1 MYDPYR
7 PRRRRYPSFRERRRA
22 PFWRL
27 FLWFVLIAV
36 GLLVLY
42 YLYFGTESSGPLTA
56 EGTLTP
62 FPTPTPSSVA
72 LAAEADDAYWQGRL
86 EEAVAGYEAA
96 LDLEPEQADL
106 YVKAARLAVFAGR
119 PQRGLQLARE
129 ATALAPDNA
138 FAWAVMGMAYD
149 WLGMQEEAIRFCQK
163 AVDLDPTLAE
173 AHAYLAEAY
182 VDAGNWIAAND
193 EIETALELDATNVDV
208 LRNHGYVLEVQGNY
222 SGAIEAY
229 REALAQRL
237 PLPHIYLAMARNQE
251 ALGLYTQALESYE
264 EALKHLP
271 DDPAVLDA
279 LGWAYL
285 LQGEYGQAEK
295 MLLHAL
301 EVAPDNWKA
310 SGHLGTLY
318 FQRRNYED
326 AIPAFQQ
333 AIRLGEAAQRQR
345 VVSLRLTRE
354 ALPVGEEPTGETVA
368 EGEFVFPR
376 DGRSPLRAVLRGEGV
391 EGVARLDPLDGHYAL
406 SLRGLETLPPQSA
419 YVLWF
424 EGLLAPERTPVHSE
438 PLTPQADGRLDYS
451 GITGPVK
458 GPPIEFY
465 YTEALCYYFLDQCDK
480 AEPYIQ
486 VALRIDPEDAN
497 ALETYRLC
505 HAP

>member
-42 YLYFGTESSGPLTA
+42 YLYFGTEGGGSLSV

-86 EEAVAGYEAA
+86 EDAIAGYEAA
-96 LDLEPEQADL
+96 LDLEPSQVDL
-106 YVKAARLAVFAGR
+106 YVKAARLAVFVGR

-129 ATALAPDNA
+129 ATALDADNA

-149 WLGMQEEAIRFCQK
+149 WLGLPEEAIRFCQK
-163 AVDLDPTLAE
+163 AVDLDPTLPE

-182 VDAGNWIAAND
+182 VDAGNWIAANE
-193 EIETALELDATNVDV
+193 EIETALELDAMNVDV

-222 SGAIEAY
+222 SAAIDAY

-237 PLPHIYLAMARNQE
+237 PLPHIYLALARNQE
-251 ALGLYTQALESYE
+251 VLGLYDQAVATYE
-264 EALKHLP
+264 EALQRLP
-271 DDPAVLDA
+271 DNPAVLDA

-301 EVAPDNWKA
+301 EVDPDNWKA
-310 SGHLGTLY
+310 NGYLGTLY

-333 AIRLGEAAQRQR
+333 AIRLGEAAQRQQ
-345 VVSLRLTRE
+345 VVALRLTRE
-354 ALPVGEEPTGETVA
+354 SLPVGEEPTGDVIA

-376 DGRSPLRAVLRGEGV
+376 DGRSPLRAVLLGEGV
-391 EGVARLDPLDGHYAL
+391 EGVVRLDPMDGHYAL
-406 SLRGLETLPPQSA
+406 SLQGLEELPPHEA
-419 YVLWF
+419 YLLWF
-424 EGLLAPERTPVHSE
+424 EGLLAPERVPIHSE
-438 PLTPQADGRLDYS
+438 PLTPDANGRLVVS

-497 ALETYRLC
+497 ALETQRLC

>member
-7 PRRRRYPSFRERRRA
+7 PRRRRYPSFRERRRT

-27 FLWFVLIAV
+27 FLWFVLIAA

-42 YLYFGTESSGPLTA
+42 YLYFGTGEHLPTTA

-72 LAAEADDAYWQGRL
+72 LAAAADDAYWQGRL
-86 EEAVAGYEAA
+86 EEAVADYEAA
-96 LDLEPEQADL
+96 LDLEPEQAEL
-106 YVKAARLAVFAGR
+106 YAQAARLAIFAGR

-149 WLGMQEEAIRFCQK
+149 WLGFPEEAIRNTQK
-163 AVDLDPTLAE
+163 AIDLDPTLAQ

-193 EIETALELDATNVDV
+193 EIETALELDGSNVDV

-222 SGAIEAY
+222 TGAIAAY
-229 REALAQRL
+229 RQALAQHV
-237 PLPHIYLAMARNQE
+237 PLPHIYLALARNQE
-251 ALGLYTQALESYE
+251 ALGLYQKALQTYE
-264 EALKHLP
+264 EALQRLP
-271 DDPAVLDA
+271 DDPAILDA
-279 LGWAYL
+279 IGWAYL
-285 LQGEYGQAEK
+285 LQGDYGQAEK

-310 SGHLGTLY
+310 DGHLGTLY

-333 AIRLGEAAQRQR
+333 AIRLGEAAQRSR
-345 VVSLRLTRE
+345 TLSLRLTRE
-354 ALPVGEEPTGETVA
+354 SLPMGDEPTGETIA
-368 EGEFVFPR
+368 EGSFTFPR
-376 DGRSPLRAVLRGEGV
+376 DNRSPLRAVLQGEKATGI
-391 EGVARLDPLDGHYAL
+391 ARLDPLDGHYAIAVE
-406 SLRGLETLPPQSA
+406 GLEPLPPNSG

-424 EGLLAPERTPVHSE
+424 DGLLTPERGPVHSE
-438 PLTPQADGRLDYS
+438 ALMPDAEGHLSYNGV
-451 GITGPVK
+451 TGPVK

-465 YTEALCYYFLDQCDK
+465 YTDALCYYFLDQCDK

-497 ALETYRLC
+497 ALETARLC